1 MREAPFTVCV
11 VGGGFTGAAAAIA
24 CLTRIKT
31 PFRLVMIE
39 PNSALGRGVAYGSHH
54 PLHLLN
60 VRTRDLS
67 IRAGQPGDFLN
78 WAFRQLDQGENH
90 AGLHDGLAHTFLPR
104 QLFGEYVRQR
114 LFETVAQRP
123 DVAFSVVNAA
133 ATSCTA
139 SGGTFHIETGGSG
152 TVTANVVF
160 LGTAYG
166 LAPASTKGAL
176 NPFDLMPGERLARAS
191 SIALIGS
198 GLTMVDVL
206 LGARR
211 DGFRG
216 KALVISR
223 RGQLPRPHAPKGV
236 VPRQIGLPRSKRVS
250 LLAAAI
256 RISCEMAEENGT
268 PWQAIING
276 LRPSLQD
283 IWQGLA
289 PEEQAR
295 FLRHLRPF
303 WDAHRHRL
311 PMEVHGRLMAEF
323 SEGRAELLRGHV
335 AEVTRG
341 GDRFTLKILRG
352 SSGHFPARRPEL
364 VETDLAFDCS
374 GFKPDLDQPLIE
386 SLFGQSL
393 ACPDPHR
400 LGLVVERN
408 GQVLGKSGK
417 PTEGLFAIG
426 PLCQG
431 TLWEITAVPEI
442 VVQADQAAQSLASLP
457 DATAKAERIGSPAA
471 ACS

>member
-139 SGGTFHIETGGSG
+139 SGGSFHIETGGSG

-206 LGARR
+206 LSARR

-236 VPRQIGLPRSKRVS
+236 VPQQIGLPRSKRVS

-276 LRPSLQD
+276 LRSSLQD

-457 DATAKAERIGSPAA
+457 DAPAKAERIGSPAA

>member
-1 MREAPFTVCV
+1 MRKSPFTVCV

-39 PNSALGRGVAYGSHH
+39 PSAALGRGVAYGSHH
-54 PLHLLN
+54 PLNLLN

-78 WAFRQLDQGENH
+78 WAFHQLDQGENQ
-90 AGLHDGLAHTFLPR
+90 AGLHEALAHTFLPR

-114 LFETVAQRP
+114 LFETVARRA
-123 DVAFSVVNAA
+123 DVEFTVVAGTALACAA
-133 ATSCTA
+133 E
-139 SGGTFHIETGGSG
+139 GERYRIE
-152 TVTANVVF
+152 VDRAEAVAADIVV
-160 LGTAYG
+160 LATAYG
-166 LAPASTKGAL
+166 VERHAGTGALAP
-176 NPFDLMPGERLARAS
+176 FDPVPGDRLARAG
-191 SIALIGS
+191 SIVLIGS

-206 LGARR
+206 LSARR
-211 DGFRG
+211 DGFQG
-216 KALVISR
+216 KAYVISR

-236 VPRQIGLPRSKRVS
+236 VPQQVGLPRSKRVS

-283 IWQGLA
+283 IWQGLPA
-289 PEEQAR
+289 DEQAR

-311 PMEVHGRLMAEF
+311 PMEVHGRLSAEF
-323 SEGRAELLRGHV
+323 SEGRAVLLRGS
-335 AEVTRG
+335 VTEFTREG
-341 GDRFTLKILRG
+341 ERFKLKLK
-352 SSGHFPARRPEL
+352 RRASEEPE
-364 VETDLAFDCS
+364 TIDADLAFDCS
-374 GFKPDLDQPLIE
+374 GFRPDLDQALIA
-386 SLFGQSL
+386 SLFARNL
-393 ACPDPHR
+393 ARPDPHR
-400 LGLVVERN
+400 LGLVVKRN
-408 GQVLGKSGK
+408 GQVVGEGGG
-417 PTEGLFAIG
+417 PTKGLFAVG

-442 VVQADQAAQSLASLP
+442 VAQADLAAESVACLSEAEARPERRAAS
-457 DATAKAERIGSPAA
+457 A
-471 ACS
+471 